1 MRIPGRT
8 ERRVVA
14 AILVTALI
22 PLVASIVVA
31 RTVIARVSATAFQ
44 PEFGVHLDRAL
55 GVYAELAAAIKQ
67 GMRSEAE
74 AIAAADPLRQSA
86 FGDPRRLDAEL
97 ARVVA
102 ADPALVSLRVERCGG
117 ELVAARER
125 GRPVDP
131 AREKTLTVRR
141 PIARPLGAAAP
152 GDRAPAPAEPAPGAA
167 APGDAAPGDLAPAPA
182 EPAADDG
189 ACDEGGDAR
198 TLVATFAAPSARFD
212 ELQEAQA
219 FAQAYRALEREH
231 RKEYLDESYGDAFA
245 ALLGATIVL
254 AVLAGVLVARPV
266 VDRIARLAAAT
277 RPVAEGDLSV
287 RVALQGDD
295 EVADLGRA
303 FDRMLEELEG
313 SRARIEFLKRMG
325 EWQKMARHLAHEI
338 KNPLTPIQLAVE
350 ECHRRYPGG
359 DPAYQ
364 RLLQTTLEVVEEEVG
379 TLRRLVGEFSSFA
392 RLPQAELE
400 PSDLSEFLREQG
412 ERFAAVEEAGR
423 ESASDEALLGR
434 VDLEFDVPD
443 APMPAALDR
452 EMLRRALGNI
462 VRNAAQALRDA
473 QRAAP
478 GGAAA
483 ERQGAAVWGKVR
495 VSARSEGQS
504 YLIAIDDDG
513 PGIDPAVRDSVFDP
527 YVTTRYDGTGLGL
540 SIVKK
545 IVVDH
550 GGTIDVLES
559 PLGGARFVIRLPR
572 AGTPA
577 ARAAL
582 RTEGDGAPREP
593 SRAAAGPGNPAAIE
607 REPASVA
614 DRGAPAEEAA
624 TTKAHLRS
632 GRPSGD
638 A

>member
-67 GMRSEAE
+67 GMRFEAE

-86 FGDPRRLDAEL
+86 FAGDRQRLDAEL

-102 ADPALVSLRVERCGG
+102 AHPALVSLRVERCGG
-117 ELVAARER
+117 EVAGARER

-131 AREKTLTVRR
+131 TREKTLTVRK
-141 PIARPLGAAAP
+141 PIER
-152 GDRAPAPAEPAPGAA
+152 APGA
-167 APGDAAPGDLAPAPA
+167 PVAPA

-189 ACDEGGDAR
+189 ACDGDVDAR
-198 TLVATFAAPSARFD
+198 TLVATFATPSARFD
-212 ELQEAQA
+212 ELESAQA
-219 FAQAYRALEREH
+219 FAQAYRAIEREH

-287 RVALQGDD
+287 RVALQGND

-350 ECHRRYPGG
+350 ECHRRYSGS

-400 PSDLSEFLREQG
+400 PSDLAEFLREQG

-423 ESASDEALLGR
+423 EHASDEALLGR
-434 VDLEFDVPD
+434 IDLEFDVPD

-483 ERQGAAVWGKVR
+483 ERAGAGLLGKVR

-582 RTEGDGAPREP
+582 RAEGEGGPREP
-593 SRAAAGPGNPAAIE
+593 PPAAGAPESPASRG
-607 REPASVA
+607 REPLSEA
-614 DRGAPAEEAA
+614 DREAGAGEASTA
-624 TTKAHLRS
+624 KAHLRS
-632 GRPSGD
+632 GRWSGD

>member
-67 GMRSEAE
+67 GMRFEAD

-86 FGDPRRLDAEL
+86 FAGDPRRLDAEL

-102 ADPALVSLRVERCGG
+102 AHPALVSLRVERCGG
-117 ELVAARER
+117 EVAGARER

-131 AREKTLTVRR
+131 AREKTLTVRK
-141 PIARPLGAAAP
+141 PIERAP
-152 GDRAPAPAEPAPGAA
+152 GAPVATAEPAP
-167 APGDAAPGDLAPAPA
+167 
-182 EPAADDG
+182 DDG
-189 ACDEGGDAR
+189 ACDGDVDAR
-198 TLVATFAAPSARFD
+198 TLVATFATPSARFD
-212 ELQEAQA
+212 ELESAQA
-219 FAQAYRALEREH
+219 FAQAYRAIEREH

-287 RVALQGDD
+287 RVALQGND

-350 ECHRRYPGG
+350 ECHRRYSGS

-400 PSDLSEFLREQG
+400 PSDLAEFLREQG
-412 ERFAAVEEAGR
+412 KRFAAVEEAGR
-423 ESASDEALLGR
+423 EHASDEALLGR

-473 QRAAP
+473 QRTAP

-483 ERQGAAVWGKVR
+483 ERAGAGLWGKVR

-504 YLIAIDDDG
+504 YIIAVDDDG

-550 GGTIDVLES
+550 GGTIGVLES

-582 RTEGDGAPREP
+582 GAEGEGAPREP
-593 SRAAAGPGNPAAIE
+593 PPAAGAPESPASRG
-607 REPASVA
+607 REPLSGTDREAGAGEASTA
-614 DRGAPAEEAA
+614 
-624 TTKAHLRS
+624 KAHLRS
-632 GRPSGD
+632 GRWSGD

>member
-67 GMRSEAE
+67 GMRFEAE

-86 FGDPRRLDAEL
+86 FAGDEPRLGAEL
-97 ARVVA
+97 ARLVA
-102 ADPALVSLRVERCGG
+102 AHPALVSLRVERCGG
-117 ELVAARER
+117 ELVGARER

-131 AREKTLTVRR
+131 AHEKTLTVRK
-141 PIARPLGAAAP
+141 PIERAAGSP
-152 GDRAPAPAEPAPGAA
+152 GEPALE
-167 APGDAAPGDLAPAPA
+167 DAA
-182 EPAADDG
+182 
-189 ACDEGGDAR
+189 CDGDAR
-198 TLVATFAAPSARFD
+198 TLIATFATPSARFD

-219 FAQAYRALEREH
+219 FAQAYRAIEREH

-350 ECHRRYPGG
+350 ECHRRYAGS

-400 PSDLSEFLREQG
+400 PSDLAEFLREQG

-423 ESASDEALLGR
+423 EHASDEALFGR

-478 GGAAA
+478 GGGAA
-483 ERQGAAVWGKVR
+483 ERPGAAVWGKVR

-504 YLIAIDDDG
+504 HLIAVDDDG

-582 RTEGDGAPREP
+582 GAEREGEPRASGEPVSPATRGRELFSEGDREATPEGAGLPARGSGSESAPR
-593 SRAAAGPGNPAAIE
+593 
-607 REPASVA
+607 
-614 DRGAPAEEAA
+614 DR
-624 TTKAHLRS
+624 RW
-632 GRPSGD
+632 SGD

>member
-74 AIAAADPLRQSA
+74 AIAAADPLRRSA
-86 FGDPRRLDAEL
+86 FAGDAERLGAEL
-97 ARVVA
+97 AHLIVA
-102 ADPALVSLRVERCGG
+102 HPALVSLRVERCGG
-117 ELVAARER
+117 ELVGARER

-131 AREKTLTVRR
+131 AREKTLTVRKAIER
-141 PIARPLGAAAP
+141 PPGSPEGPAP
-152 GDRAPAPAEPAPGAA
+152 PGGPAPPAEPTH
-167 APGDAAPGDLAPAPA
+167 
-182 EPAADDG
+182 DDG
-189 ACDEGGDAR
+189 DCEGDAR
-198 TLVATFAAPSARFD
+198 ALVATFAAPSARFD
-212 ELQEAQA
+212 ELESAQA

-277 RPVAEGDLSV
+277 RPVAEGDLTV
-287 RVALQGDD
+287 RVALKGDD

-350 ECHRRYPGG
+350 ECHRRYAGD

-379 TLRRLVGEFSSFA
+379 TLRRLVGEFSNFA

-400 PSDLSEFLREQG
+400 PADLAEFLREQG

-423 ESASDEALLGR
+423 EHASDEALLGR
-434 VDLEFDVPD
+434 VDLEFDVPA

-478 GGAAA
+478 GGGAAA
-483 ERQGAAVWGKVR
+483 RPGSLWGRVR

-504 YLIAIDDDG
+504 HLIAIDDDG

-577 ARAAL
+577 ARAAQRAEGEGVPRSTSPRAAGGPGGPAPL
-582 RTEGDGAPREP
+582 EREAFPEGDRE
-593 SRAAAGPGNPAAIE
+593 
-607 REPASVA
+607 
-614 DRGAPAEEAA
+614 
-624 TTKAHLRS
+624 
-632 GRPSGD
+632 D
-638 A
+638 AR

>member
-44 PEFGVHLDRAL
+44 PEFGVHLDGAL
-55 GVYAELAAAIKQ
+55 GVYAELAAALKQ
-67 GMRSEAE
+67 GMRFEAE

-86 FGDPRRLDAEL
+86 FAGDEPRLGAEL
-97 ARVVA
+97 ARLVA
-102 ADPALVSLRVERCGG
+102 AHPALVSLRVERCGG
-117 ELVAARER
+117 ELVGARER

-131 AREKTLTVRR
+131 AHEKTLTVRK
-141 PIARPLGAAAP
+141 PIERAAGSP
-152 GDRAPAPAEPAPGAA
+152 GEPALE
-167 APGDAAPGDLAPAPA
+167 DAA
-182 EPAADDG
+182 
-189 ACDEGGDAR
+189 CDGDAR

-219 FAQAYRALEREH
+219 FAQAYRAIEREH

-303 FDRMLEELEG
+303 FDRMLEELQG

-350 ECHRRYPGG
+350 ECHRRYAGS

-400 PSDLSEFLREQG
+400 PSDLAEFLREQG

-423 ESASDEALLGR
+423 EHASDEALFGR

-443 APMPAALDR
+443 VPMPAALDR

-473 QRAAP
+473 QRTAP
-478 GGAAA
+478 GGGAAA
-483 ERQGAAVWGKVR
+483 RPGAAVWGKVR

-504 YLIAIDDDG
+504 YLIAVDDDG

-582 RTEGDGAPREP
+582 RAEREGEPRASGEPGSPATRGSELFSEGDREATPEGA
-593 SRAAAGPGNPAAIE
+593 GLPARGSGGESA
-607 REPASVA
+607 PP
-614 DRGAPAEEAA
+614 DR
-624 TTKAHLRS
+624 RW
-632 GRPSGD
+632 SGD

>member
-74 AIAAADPLRQSA
+74 AIAAADPLRQGA

-102 ADPALVSLRVERCGG
+102 AHPALVSLRVERCWG
-117 ELVAARER
+117 ELVGARER

-131 AREKTLTVRR
+131 AREKTLTVQR
-141 PIARPLGAAAP
+141 PIARP
-152 GDRAPAPAEPAPGAA
+152 
-167 APGDAAPGDLAPAPA
+167 PGDAAPGDPAPAPA
-182 EPAADDG
+182 ERAPAERASDDG
-189 ACDEGGDAR
+189 ACDDGGDAR

-245 ALLGATIVL
+245 ALLGATIIL

-392 RLPQAELE
+392 RLPQADLE
-400 PSDLSEFLREQG
+400 PSDLAEFLREQG

-483 ERQGAAVWGKVR
+483 ERTGAAVWGKVR

-582 RTEGDGAPREP
+582 GAEGDGGPRQP
-593 SRAAAGPGNPAAIE
+593 ARAAGGPGNPAAIE
-607 REPASVA
+607 REPASGAERGVA
-614 DRGAPAEEAA
+614 AEEAA

-632 GRPSGD
+632 GRWSGD

>member
-67 GMRSEAE
+67 GMRLEAE
-74 AIAAADPLRQSA
+74 AIAAGDALRRGAFAGGARPLE
-86 FGDPRRLDAEL
+86 AEL
-97 ARVVA
+97 ARLLEA
-102 ADPALVSLRVERCGG
+102 HPTLVSLRVERCGD
-117 ELVAARER
+117 ELVASRER

-131 AREKTLTVRR
+131 AREKTLSVRR
-141 PIARPLGAAAP
+141 PIARPAGPP
-152 GDRAPAPAEPAPGAA
+152 GEPAR
-167 APGDAAPGDLAPAPA
+167 GDLARGD
-182 EPAADDG
+182 DDG
-189 ACDEGGDAR
+189 GGGGGDDDGCGGDAR
-198 TLVATFAAPSARFD
+198 TLAATFAAPSARFD

-254 AVLAGVLVARPV
+254 AVIAGVLVVRPV

-287 RVALQGDD
+287 RVGLPGND

-350 ECHRRYPGG
+350 ECHRRYAGS

-400 PSDLSEFLREQG
+400 PSDLAEFLREQG
-412 ERFAAVEEAGR
+412 EHFAAFEEAGR
-423 ESASDEALLGR
+423 EHATDEALLGR
-434 VDLEFDVPD
+434 VDLAFDVPD

-473 QRAAP
+473 
-478 GGAAA
+478 
-483 ERQGAAVWGKVR
+483 RQGARGAAQPASAVWGRVR
-495 VSARSEGQS
+495 VSARIEGQS
-504 YLIAIDDDG
+504 YVIAVDDDG
-513 PGIDPAVRDSVFDP
+513 PGIDPAVRDTVFDP

-550 GGTIDVLES
+550 GGTIDVLDS

-582 RTEGDGAPREP
+582 RAEREDAAAQGAPGSPE
-593 SRAAAGPGNPAAIE
+593 
-607 REPASVA
+607 
-614 DRGAPAEEAA
+614 APNDLA
-624 TTKAHLRS
+624 
-632 GRPSGD
+632 
-638 A
+638 

>member
-1 MRIPGRT
+1 M
-8 ERRVVA
+8 
-14 AILVTALI
+14 TALI

-74 AIAAADPLRQSA
+74 AIAAADPLRRSA
-86 FGDPRRLDAEL
+86 FAGDAEL
-97 ARVVA
+97 LGAELAHLIA
-102 ADPALVSLRVERCGG
+102 AHPALVSLRVERCGG
-117 ELVAARER
+117 ELVGARER
-125 GRPVDP
+125 GTPVDP
-131 AREKTLTVRR
+131 AREKTLTVRKAIER
-141 PIARPLGAAAP
+141 AP
-152 GDRAPAPAEPAPGAA
+152 GSASGPAPSEGPAPPAEPTH
-167 APGDAAPGDLAPAPA
+167 
-182 EPAADDG
+182 DDG
-189 ACDEGGDAR
+189 DCEGDAR

-212 ELQEAQA
+212 ELESAQA

-245 ALLGATIVL
+245 ALLGVTIVL

-287 RVALQGDD
+287 RVALKGDD

-350 ECHRRYPGG
+350 ECHRRYAGG

-364 RLLQTTLEVVEEEVG
+364 RLLQTTLEVVEEEIG
-379 TLRRLVGEFSSFA
+379 TLRRLVGEFSNFA

-400 PSDLSEFLREQG
+400 PADLAEFLREQG

-423 ESASDEALLGR
+423 EHASDEALLGR
-434 VDLEFDVPD
+434 VDLEFDVP
-443 APMPAALDR
+443 AASMPAALDR

-478 GGAAA
+478 GAAA
-483 ERQGAAVWGKVR
+483 RPGALWGRVR

-504 YLIAIDDDG
+504 HLIAIDDDG
-513 PGIDPAVRDSVFDP
+513 PGIDPAVRDSMFDP

-550 GGTIDVLES
+550 GGTIDVLDS

-577 ARAAL
+577 ARAAQ
-582 RTEGDGAPREP
+582 RAEGEGGPR
-593 SRAAAGPGNPAAIE
+593 
-607 REPASVA
+607 
-614 DRGAPAEEAA
+614 
-624 TTKAHLRS
+624 
-632 GRPSGD
+632 
-638 A
+638 

>member
-67 GMRSEAE
+67 GMRLEAE
-74 AIAAADPLRQSA
+74 AIAAADPLRQGA
-86 FGDPRRLDAEL
+86 FAGDPQRLDAEL

-102 ADPALVSLRVERCGG
+102 AHPALVSVRVERCGG
-117 ELVAARER
+117 EIAGARER

-131 AREKTLTVRR
+131 MREKTLTVRK
-141 PIARPLGAAAP
+141 PIERARGAP
-152 GDRAPAPAEPAPGAA
+152 VAPAP
-167 APGDAAPGDLAPAPA
+167 
-182 EPAADDG
+182 DDG
-189 ACDEGGDAR
+189 ACDGDVDAR
-198 TLVATFAAPSARFD
+198 TLVATFATPSARFD
-212 ELQEAQA
+212 ELDSAQA
-219 FAQAYRALEREH
+219 FAQAYRAIEREH

-287 RVALQGDD
+287 RVALHGND

-350 ECHRRYPGG
+350 ECHRRYSGS

-400 PSDLSEFLREQG
+400 PSDLAEFLREQG

-423 ESASDEALLGR
+423 EHASDEALLGR
-434 VDLEFDVPD
+434 IDLEFDVPG

-483 ERQGAAVWGKVR
+483 ERAGAGPWGKVR

-513 PGIDPAVRDSVFDP
+513 PGIDPAVRDSMFDP

-582 RTEGDGAPREP
+582 GAEGEGGPRQPPRAAGAPESPGSRGREP
-593 SRAAAGPGNPAAIE
+593 LSG
-607 REPASVA
+607 A
-614 DRGAPAEEAA
+614 DREARA
-624 TTKAHLRS
+624 GEASTAKAHLRS
-632 GRPSGD
+632 GRWSGD

>member
-102 ADPALVSLRVERCGG
+102 ANPALVSLRVERCGG
-117 ELVAARER
+117 ELVGARER

-141 PIARPLGAAAP
+141 PIARPPVDAAP
-152 GDRAPAPAEPAPGAA
+152 GEPAPAPAEPAP
-167 APGDAAPGDLAPAPA
+167 
-182 EPAADDG
+182 DDG

-303 FDRMLEELEG
+303 FDHMLEELEG

-392 RLPQAELE
+392 RLPRAELE
-400 PSDLSEFLREQG
+400 PSDLAEFLRERG

-434 VDLEFDVPD
+434 IDLEFDVP
-443 APMPAALDR
+443 AASMPAALDR
-452 EMLRRALGNI
+452 EMLRRALGNV

-473 QRAAP
+473 RRAAP

-483 ERQGAAVWGKVR
+483 ERPGAAVWGKVR

-582 RTEGDGAPREP
+582 RAEGDGGPREP
-593 SRAAAGPGNPAAIE
+593 APAAGGPGNPAAIE
-607 REPASVA
+607 RESASGA
-614 DRGAPAEEAA
+614 ERGAAAEEAT
-624 TTKAHLRS
+624 TTKAHLQS
-632 GRPSGD
+632 GRWSGD